1 MNEPRPSERGYS
13 KHMMHEYILLSYR
26 CIVALYL
33 HDYCTTLPYTTLT
46 ISILNG
52 SIFGLYHLY
61 TYDVLYLAIESV
73 FYMLRLSAK
82 VLLTIYFINDI

>member
-1 MNEPRPSERGYS
+1 MYS
-13 KHMMHEYILLSYR
+13 KRMMHEYLLLSYR
-26 CIVALYL
+26 YIVALYL

-46 ISILNG
+46 ISTLPYSMVLYLVYTISILMM
-52 SIFGLYHLY
+52 
-61 TYDVLYLAIESV
+61 YLAIESV